1 MESPRSAWLTEQ
13 GEGRWVYSSVRLLHT
28 KWGRGAG
35 IIAQF
40 AWYTKLRVASS
51 APHLQVLVIQA

>member
-13 GEGRWVYSSVRLLHT
+13 GEGRSVHLLHT

-35 IIAQF
+35 IIDQF

>member
-13 GEGRWVYSSVRLLHT
+13 GEGRSVRLLHT